1 MNKLFLIG
9 CLMGVS
15 FVGRAQTGI
24 SDTTVIG
31 EIMIA
36 ENRMQIPFS
45 KRNRNIQIIGREEIA
60 KMPVQSINEVLSYI
74 PGVDVRQRGA
84 FGAQADISIDGG
96 SFEQALILI
105 NGVKVSD
112 VQTAHH
118 SMNIPVSLDAIERI
132 EILKGPAARVYG
144 INALTGA
151 INIITQAKKGKDVSV
166 RVQAGSSLQGKDAGD
181 GSGVYGG
188 GSIQAV
194 ANMGTERLQNLVAIG
209 ASKSNGQR
217 YNSGTED
224 IKGFYQGK
232 YTLNEENSIDLM
244 GGYIHNAFG
253 ANGFYAAPGDK
264 ESHEVVQ
271 TGMLSL
277 GMTSR
282 LANRLILKPRLSYR
296 HNEDDYRYFR
306 HDLSKARSEH
316 KTNVYAAELNGVLNT
331 KLGDVGLGLESR
343 YEEIKSTNLGNHDR
357 YNHGM
362 YAEFKT
368 EALNR
373 LLVNVGTYLNYNT
386 QYGWQV
392 FPGIDLGYELTEH
405 VKASLSAGSSQRI
418 PSYTDLYLQQA
429 GNIGNPNLK
438 SENAWQYEVGLRY
451 EKKKVYVQGNVFYR
465 NITDFVD
472 WIRNDENEPYQPFNF
487 GANKM
492 LGAGIHLGQ
501 QFGMSDGSSFK
512 YDVSY
517 NYLKPK
523 EMSYAEDIS
532 SKYIVES
539 LKHQFLLKGIY
550 QLKGFDFTA
559 GGRWIKRELND
570 PYFVADVRVGYRV
583 YGWDF
588 YVEGT
593 NLLNETYKEVAAVY
607 LPKRWYM
614 VGMRYQWGR

>member
-1 MNKLFLIG
+1 MNKLFLTC
-9 CLMGVS
+9 CL
-15 FVGRAQTGI
+15 VGAVLAGQAQTNI
-24 SDTTVIG
+24 ADTTLIG
-31 EIMIA
+31 EIIIA

-151 INIITQAKKGKDVSV
+151 INIITQANKGTDVSV
-166 RVQAGSSLQGKDAGD
+166 RVKAGSSLKGKDIDD
-181 GSGVYGG
+181 GKGVYGG
-188 GSIQAV
+188 ASVQAV
-194 ANMGTERLQNLVAIG
+194 ANMGTERLQNLLSIG

-232 YTLNEENSIDLM
+232 YTLNDDNSVDVM
-244 GGYIHNAFG
+244 AGYIHNAFG
-253 ANGFYAAPGDK
+253 ANGYYAAPGDK
-264 ESHEVVQ
+264 ESHEIVQ
-271 TGMLSL
+271 TGMLSV
-277 GMTSR
+277 GMSSR
-282 LANRLILKPRLSYR
+282 LADRFTLKPRVSYR
-296 HNEDDYRYFR
+296 HNADDYRYFR

-316 KTNVYAAELNGVLNT
+316 KTNVYTAELNGVLNT
-331 KLGDVGLGLESR
+331 KVGDVGVGLESR
-343 YEEIKSTNLGNHDR
+343 YETIKSTNLGNHNR

-373 LLVNVGTYLNYNT
+373 LVLNVGTYVNYNT

-392 FPGIDLGYELTEH
+392 FPGVDLGYELTEH
-405 VKASLSAGSSQRI
+405 LKASLSAGSSQRI
-418 PSYTDLYLQQA
+418 PSYTDLYLKQA
-429 GNIGNPNLK
+429 GNVGNPNLK
-438 SENAWQYEVGLRY
+438 SENAWQYELGLRY
-451 EKKKVYVQGNVFYR
+451 EKKAVYVQGNVFYR
-465 NITDFVD
+465 NITDFID
-472 WIRNDENEPYQPFNF
+472 WIRQDENEPYQPFNF
-487 GANKM
+487 GENKM
-492 LGAGIHLGQ
+492 LGAGIQMGQ
-501 QFGMSDGSSFK
+501 QFGFAGGNSFK
-512 YDVSY
+512 YDLSY

-523 EMSYAEDIS
+523 EMSYAADIS

-539 LKHQFLLKGIY
+539 LRHQLLLKGIY
-550 QLKGFDFTA
+550 TVKGFDFTA
-559 GGRWIKRELND
+559 GGRWIKRELNK
-570 PYFVADVRVGYRV
+570 PYFVADARVGYTV
-583 YGWDF
+583 GGWGF

-593 NLLNETYKEVAAVY
+593 NLLDATYKEVAAVY
-607 LPKRWYM
+607 LPKRWYV
-614 VGMRYQWGR
+614 VGARYQWSK